1 MQTIHLARI
10 DLNLLVIFEAVAR
23 YRSVTMAAEHLALSP
38 SALSHALKRL
48 RALLQDDLFVRG
60 RKGLVLTPH
69 AESLLPRVQ
78 RLLTEA
84 SDVFAS
90 TQFDPATAQ
99 KCFKVAASD
108 YSIATFLPAIIAILT
123 KEAPHARLEVENYSA
138 QTLNRL
144 EQGELDAA
152 FIGNAAPASPFN
164 SLALLQE
171 YMVGLISAQHP
182 LAQSAQTGSI
192 SLEDYVRYRHIVVSF
207 KDPQPSAIDLELA
220 KLGLKRD
227 IAISSPNMLA
237 NLAALHNTDLIM
249 NVPSRLLTAFK
260 QPNLITFELPLKLAP
275 QHFSLIWH
283 KRLEGDLA
291 LEWFRAIATQVIQ

>member
-23 YRSVTMAAEHLALSP
+23 YRSVTLAAEHLALSP

-48 RALLQDDLFVRG
+48 RTLLQDDLFVRG

-78 RLLTEA
+78 RLLAEA
-84 SDVFAS
+84 SELF
-90 TQFDPATAQ
+90 ATAQFSPANTQ

-108 YSIATFLPAIIAILT
+108 YSIATFLPKIIASLT
-123 KEAPHARLEVENYSA
+123 KEAPNARLEIENYSA
-138 QTLNRL
+138 QTLSYL

-152 FIGNAAPASPFN
+152 FIGNEAPASPFS
-164 SLALLQE
+164 SLPLLQE
-171 YMVGLISAQHP
+171 HMVGLISAQHP
-182 LAQSAQTGSI
+182 LAQAAQTDAI

-220 KLGLKRD
+220 KVGFKRD

-249 NVPSRLLTAFK
+249 NVPSRLLSAFK
-260 QPNLITFELPLKLAP
+260 QPDLIAFALPLKLAP

-283 KRLEGDLA
+283 KRLDGDLA
-291 LEWFRAIATQVIQ
+291 LGWFREVVTQAIK